1 MNITADTRPSEIEI
15 LKPYLNYLMYKCV
28 PVDRPAVEMTYAEMK
43 AEQPTWD
50 VDSMIRGTEHLCEIA
65 ASRQVLYDVYS
76 PEECAADP
84 EKGEIKLFF
93 LPAIQQPSEKPF
105 VLLTAGGA
113 FSCVCSLVEAFPTA
127 ARLNELGYNAFVLN
141 YRVGQN
147 PALPRAEE
155 DVAAALNYIL
165 SHKTDFGVQSDEYV
179 MSGFSAGGAVTVTW
193 GSKNEGW
200 GKYGLPKPKALFPIY
215 SGASAEYLQT
225 VDRSYPPCY
234 IVHAKDDPFVPYQN
248 SENLKRFLEE
258 YDIPVKLELA
268 ESGGH
273 GWGDG
278 SGTPAAGW
286 PDRAAAFENTLHITG
301 ERGCI

>member
-1 MNITADTRPSEIEI
+1 MKITADTRPSDVEL

-28 PVDRPAVEMTYAEMK
+28 PVDKLAVEMTYAEMK

-65 ASRQVLYDVYS
+65 AVRQVMYDVYS
-76 PEECAADP
+76 SEECAADP
-84 EKGEIKLFF
+84 EKEDIKLFF
-93 LPAIQQPSEKPF
+93 LPAAQKPSDKPF

-113 FSCVCSLVEAFPTA
+113 FTCVCSLVESFPTA
-127 ARLNELGYNAFVLN
+127 ARFNELGYNAFVLN

-155 DVAAALNYIL
+155 DVAAALRFIL
-165 SHKTDFGVQSDEYV
+165 SHKETFGIGSEAYIV
-179 MSGFSAGGAVTVTW
+179 SGFSAGGAVTVTW

-215 SGASAEYLQT
+215 SGASAEYLQNI
-225 VDRSYPPCY
+225 DSDYPPCY
-234 IVHAKDDPFVPYQN
+234 IVHAKDDPLVPYQN
-248 SENLKRFLEE
+248 SANLKQFLDEHN
-258 YDIPVKLELA
+258 IPAQLELA

-278 SGTPAAGW
+278 SGTSAAGW
-286 PDRAAAFENTLHITG
+286 PDRAAAFADALV
-301 ERGCI
+301 